1 MPTPHNIPLTRLILI
16 ESQPKEVVAVVV
28 LGLVVDLVV
37 VVVVFI
43 VVVVNVIAVAM
54 IVVTDHI
61 KCSTG
66 APDGYCSDCVDIL
79 AVDDVVLVAC
89 KKF

>member
-1 MPTPHNIPLTRLILI
+1 MSIKVQLALL
-16 ESQPKEVVAVVV
+16 EVTVAVVV
-28 LGLVVDLVV
+28 IDTV